1 MKYEGNFLLVCFS
14 TNTKNYDDD
23 EGKLEYNSVY
33 VVSIQYE
40 KKKHS
45 ENVIVNIC
53 VPCYS
58 VPTLCSKI

>member
-40 KKKHS
+40 KKK
-45 ENVIVNIC
+45 
-53 VPCYS
+53 
-58 VPTLCSKI
+58 T